1 MEIKREIVE
10 SRSEVSKDNLWL
22 KPENNKKKLLY
33 YGIKGWTELIGS
45 GSGTCE
51 PGDTPDCSIDKLDLS
66 KLTTDELLKLSKEL
80 KEVKKKLPPE
90 EYIRILVSSYD
101 NLYDI
106 EKNDRNIGEYIENNL
121 SGKWSYNYNGED
133 YDIPNI
139 VKVLDKGARLQVNL
153 ANPDL
158 YIEVINDNGISH
170 NMLQY
175 LFILKNSDYLYQY
188 LCNKEA
194 TLTEFYE
201 LQNGKVVEV
210 KNAQLSDYIRIVD
223 KSVENGSKE
232 VTDGFRPRIKADT
245 LLLNHSLDT
254 ILEYYKYRS
263 YNNIIQDYGKYII
276 VQEEDKDR
284 NYVYNKYQVV
294 PSAGFTLL
302 DYYIIYGNNS
312 GNNEDAKIHKENIL
326 KFIGKVDIKG
336 LREYSKREYLQD
348 GGTKIT
354 WSIKSGDKFYLGSQP
369 HIEFTVLADNI
380 EKEDLE
386 KIENLNSYLLYSNYV
401 DSSKYTY
408 VEKYYPPYE
417 DYKNPQDA
425 EFSKTYKD
433 YIKQI
438 QEFKKEAEE
447 SKTELVSLLESLK
460 DKIQYSGEI
469 ITTIQTH

>member
-22 KPENNKKKLLY
+22 KPEDNKKKLLY
-33 YGIKGWTELIGS
+33 YGIKGWTELVGS

-51 PGDTPDCSIDKLDLS
+51 PSNPDDELDLS
-66 KLTTDELLKLSKEL
+66 KLTTDELLKLNREL
-80 KEVKKKLPPE
+80 EKVKKKLPPE

-101 NLYDI
+101 NLHDI
-106 EKNDRNIGEYIENNL
+106 ENNNRNIGVYIGDNL
-121 SGKWSYNYNGED
+121 SGKWSYNYDGQE
-133 YDIPNI
+133 YDIPEI
-139 VKVLDKGARLQVNL
+139 VKVLDKGARLQVNP

-158 YIEVINDNGISH
+158 YVEVINDNGI
-170 NMLQY
+170 NYNVLQC
-175 LFILKNSDYLYQY
+175 LFVLKSSNYLYQH
-188 LCNKEA
+188 LCNKENI
-194 TLTEFYE
+194 LTEFYE

-232 VTDGFRPRIKADT
+232 VTDGFRPRIKADA
-245 LLLNHSLDT
+245 LLLNYSLNT

-276 VQEEDKDR
+276 VMEQDKDR
-284 NYVYNKYQVV
+284 NKVYNKYQVV
-294 PSAGFTLL
+294 SSAGFTLL
-302 DYYIIYGNNS
+302 DYYIIYGDNS

-326 KFIGKVDIKG
+326 KFIGKVDIKSF
-336 LREYSKREYLQD
+336 RDYSKREYLQD
-348 GGTKIT
+348 GKIKIT
-354 WSIKSGDKFYLGSQP
+354 WSIKSGDKFCLNSQP
-369 HIEFTVLADNI
+369 HIEFTVLADDI
-380 EKEDLE
+380 KKEDLE
-386 KIENLNSYLLYSNYV
+386 KINDLDASLVYSNLGVYNYV
-401 DSSKYTY
+401 Y
-408 VEKYYPPYE
+408 VEKYYSPYE

-425 EFSKTYKD
+425 KFSKTYKD
-433 YIKQI
+433 YIKQV

-469 ITTIQTH
+469 ITTIETQ